1 MDMYLIKKISLASRI
16 AVTSVLAIGAMASF
30 TVPAHAGPV
39 SVFNTYDVTGVFEDG
54 GLLSGFFQYDP
65 TTSAFGTFN
74 IDTTATTN
82 TSVDDSYSGT
92 SNVFFAGYDYI
103 NGDATPSGN
112 GVSDHVQFDTTIG
125 GLGLPGELA
134 YLPTSPGIDD
144 NLAYSTGATE
154 WNQQGGRGLSS
165 GYLSLAGAPVPEV
178 SSVMFLAVL
187 GLLSVPCVLMSRK
200 RTQTAA

>member
-1 MDMYLIKKISLASRI
+1 M
-16 AVTSVLAIGAMASF
+16 
-30 TVPAHAGPV
+30 
-39 SVFNTYDVTGVFEDG
+39 
-54 GLLSGFFQYDP
+54 
-65 TTSAFGTFN
+65 
-74 IDTTATTN
+74 
-82 TSVDDSYSGT
+82 
-92 SNVFFAGYDYI
+92 FFAGYDYI

-144 NLAYSTGATE
+144 NLAYSTGA
-154 WNQQGGRGLSS
+154 
-165 GYLSLAGAPVPEV
+165 PVPEV